1 MPDLTLFE
9 EDRTYVI
16 DKFHDGHFDYIE
28 VIQEVVQRDFFRYV
42 AKGDLLQRLADSYP
56 SPRTKPE
63 VPAWFYLAADMAM
76 RLHGNHAFN
85 GFPWVVSTGG
95 LLAAFGPSL
104 GTRHVDPETGQLRI
118 ECPGFNDKNDYPRS
132 TPCHPD
138 YLRKMALDTES
149 SQLLD
154 WYNGDV
160 QRLYRQRRFFD
171 KGGLFI
177 GDGSYLFVPDNP
189 NYEGSV
195 VMLFD
200 ERNHPVSKE
209 ALARMT
215 PAQATRVSRRRCYKL
230 VSLLHTN
237 ETGDFFLYAGIAVVP
252 GNDHEAPVFWKMV
265 DDFVARVGKGV
276 IRHLI
281 LDRGFIDG
289 ESIGRAKQ
297 AHGVDTTIGVRSN
310 MDAYRDAAGL
320 ATLPETTWVQH
331 TRRAQP
337 AEPPVKRHL
346 IDASRAEPLRQR
358 EAKRQQTL
366 ARQRQAQG
374 VPEPLP
380 PSQWIAKID
389 RTTSFSS
396 CPVPLDVVL
405 CSADKHPASEDA
417 WAVMTTAQDATATA
431 VVDRYGLRVAIEE
444 RHRHIKCFWDITD
457 FKSPNLN
464 LVVNQVVFTLLTYTL
479 LQQHLLR
486 QGKRALNKAT
496 QSRLRE
502 KLAPVAEHITVFT
515 DQRYARFS
523 TYEYTAMVMAVPEAA
538 RARLAVRLNQRQR
551 EFHRGLAQAPPA

>member
-1 MPDLTLFE
+1 MPDLTLYE

-42 AKGDLLQRLADSYP
+42 AQGDLLRRLADSYP

-63 VPAWFYLAADMAM
+63 VPTWFYLAADMAM

-118 ECPGFNDKNDYPRS
+118 ECPGFNGKNDYPRS
-132 TPCHPD
+132 TPCHQD
-138 YLRKMALDTES
+138 YLRKMALDTAS

-160 QRLYRQRRFFD
+160 QRIYRQRRFFD

-195 VMLFD
+195 AMLFD
-200 ERNHPVSKE
+200 EHNHPVGKE
-209 ALARMT
+209 ALARMA
-215 PAQATRVSRRRCYKL
+215 PAQAARVSRRRCYKL

-252 GNDHEAPVFWKMV
+252 GNNHECPVFWKMV
-265 DDFVARVGKGV
+265 DDFVAHVGKGV

-289 ESIGRAKQ
+289 ENIGRAKQ
-297 AHGVDTTIGVRSN
+297 AYGIDTTIGVRSN

-346 IDASRAEPLRQR
+346 IDASRAAPLRQR

-380 PSQWIAKID
+380 PSQWIAKIN
-389 RTTSFSS
+389 RTTSFPS

-405 CSADKHPASEDA
+405 CSADKNPAAEDA
-417 WAVMTTAQDATATA
+417 WAVMTTAQDATAAA

-444 RHRHIKCFWDITD
+444 RHRHIKCFWDITG
-457 FKSPNLN
+457 FKSPHLN

-486 QGKRALNKAT
+486 QGRKALNKAT

-502 KLAPVAEHITVFT
+502 KLVPVAEHITVFT

-523 TYEYTAMVMAVPEAA
+523 TYEYTAMVMDVPESA
-538 RARLAVRLNQRQR
+538 RARLAIRLNQRQR
-551 EFHRGLAQAPPA
+551 EFHQGLAQAPPA

>member
-1 MPDLTLFE
+1 M
-9 EDRTYVI
+9 
-16 DKFHDGHFDYIE
+16 
-28 VIQEVVQRDFFRYV
+28 QR
-42 AKGDLLQRLADSYP
+42 
-56 SPRTKPE
+56 
-63 VPAWFYLAADMAM
+63 
-76 RLHGNHAFN
+76 
-85 GFPWVVSTGG
+85 
-95 LLAAFGPSL
+95 
-104 GTRHVDPETGQLRI
+104 I
-118 ECPGFNDKNDYPRS
+118 
-132 TPCHPD
+132 
-138 YLRKMALDTES
+138 
-149 SQLLD
+149 
-154 WYNGDV
+154 
-160 QRLYRQRRFFD
+160 YRQRRFFD

-177 GDGSYLFVPDNP
+177 GDGSYLFVPDNS

-200 ERNHPVSKE
+200 EHNHPVGKE

-215 PAQATRVSRRRCYKL
+215 PAQAARVSRRRCYKL

-252 GNDHEAPVFWKMV
+252 GNDHEAPIFWKMV

-297 AHGVDTTIGVRSN
+297 AHGIDTTIGVRSN
-310 MDAYRDAAGL
+310 MDVYRDAAGL
-320 ATLPETTWVQH
+320 ATLPETIWEQH

-337 AEPPVKRHL
+337 AQPPVKRHL

-366 ARQRQAQG
+366 ARQRLAQG

-380 PSQWIAKID
+380 PSQWIAKIN

-405 CSADKHPASEDA
+405 CSADKNPAAEDS
-417 WAVMTTAQDATATA
+417 WAVMTTAEDATAAA
-431 VVDRYGLRVAIEE
+431 VIDRYGLRVAIEE

-457 FKSPNLN
+457 FKSTDFD
-464 LVVNQVVFTLLTYTL
+464 LVANQVVFTLLTYTL

-486 QGKRALNKAT
+486 QGRKALNKAT

-502 KLAPVAEHITVFT
+502 KLVPVAEHITVFT

-523 TYEYTAMVMAVPEAA
+523 TYEYTAMVMAVPDAA

-551 EFHRGLAQAPPA
+551 EFHYGLAQAPPA

>member
-16 DKFHDGHFDYIE
+16 DQFHDGHFDYIE

-63 VPAWFYLAADMAM
+63 VPTWFYLAADMAM

-118 ECPGFNDKNDYPRS
+118 ECPGFNDKNDYSRS
-132 TPCHPD
+132 TPCHQD
-138 YLRKMALDTES
+138 YLRKLAGDTES

-154 WYNGDV
+154 WYNDDV

-189 NYEGSV
+189 NYEGSAV
-195 VMLFD
+195 LLFD
-200 ERNHPVSKE
+200 EHNHLVSKD
-209 ALARMT
+209 ALACMT
-215 PAQATRVSRRRCYKL
+215 PAQAVHVRRRRCYKL

-252 GNDHEAPVFWKMV
+252 GNDHEAPIFWKMV

-289 ESIGRAKQ
+289 ASIGRAKQ
-297 AHGVDTTIGVRSN
+297 AHGIDTTIGVRSN
-310 MDAYRDAAGL
+310 MEAYRDAAGL
-320 ATLPETTWVQH
+320 AKLPETTWVQH
-331 TRRAQP
+331 TRRAP
-337 AEPPVKRHL
+337 PSEPPVKRHL

-366 ARQRQAQG
+366 SRQRQAQG

-405 CSADKHPASEDA
+405 CSADKNPASEDA
-417 WAVMTTAQDATATA
+417 WAVMTTAEDATATA

-444 RHRHIKCFWDITD
+444 RHRHIKCFWDIAD
-457 FKSPNLN
+457 FKSTDLN

-486 QGKRALNKAT
+486 QGKQALNKAT

-502 KLAPVAEHITVFT
+502 KLVPVAEHITVFT

-523 TYEYTAMVMAVPEAA
+523 TYEYTAMVMAVPETA

-551 EFHRGLAQAPPA
+551 EFHYGLAQAPPV